1 MPHALRT
8 KCARCTKIQKDK
20 ALDVITRLYY
30 QYPSIY
36 LALAERYDPKGEYT
50 KNFENWFD
58 EQQKEKLNG
67 QLQNELPQRPRIP
80 STWITSTTSTTRTTT
95 ERTTSMRTLRTLP
108 TVRTTSGII
117 RIIPT
122 TITERPS
129 TIRSTPTTERI
140 TTSRSVPTTISPST
154 TTFLITTPR
163 TLITVRPSTFL
174 TTTNERPSTILTTTT
189 QKPSTSKLISLSTA
203 RLTTLSTTFRPQTTT
218 SLIGTDLGTQ
228 ITTSRL
234 PSPTKNTPLIRN
246 DPPPFIPMKIPSS
259 QIQFR
264 PVMSSPSMFMTNI
277 PSTSSA
283 RPIIQQ
289 QPFPVQSF
297 QSPMPVNNGFIP
309 SNTQNSPSRFPTA
322 SVLQV
327 QTSVANKNPF
337 SVPLSI
343 PREPSVP
350 VSTFRTPSVQRPPQ
364 QRPLERP
371 LGPLP
376 IDVS

>member
-30 QYPSIY
+30 QHPSIY

-67 QLQNELPQRPRIP
+67 QLQNELPQRFRIP
-80 STWITSTTSTTRTTT
+80 STWITSTTTQKSSTT
-95 ERTTSMRTLRTLP
+95 ERVTTMRTLRTLP
-108 TVRTTSGII
+108 TVRTTTSGII

-129 TIRSTPTTERI
+129 TIRTQPTTERI
-140 TTSRSVPTTISPST
+140 TTSRSVPTI
-154 TTFLITTPR
+154 
-163 TLITVRPSTFL
+163 
-174 TTTNERPSTILTTTT
+174 
-189 QKPSTSKLISLSTA
+189 
-203 RLTTLSTTFRPQTTT
+203 TTT
-218 SLIGTDLGTQ
+218 SLS
-228 ITTSRL
+228 TTSSPQISTTTQRPLTSRTTQLLMTSTTMRPTTTSL
-234 PSPTKNTPLIRN
+234 PSSTTLRPTTTVQQLSTTISLIRNDPSTQMTTNRPTFSTKITPLIRN

-259 QIQFR
+259 QMQFR
-264 PVMSSPSMFMTNI
+264 PVMSTPSMFITNI
-277 PSTSSA
+277 PASSSA
-283 RPIIQQ
+283 RPFIQQ

-297 QSPMPVNNGFIP
+297 QPSMQANLGFVP
-309 SNTQNSPSRFPTA
+309 SNTQNSSPRLPTA
-322 SVLQV
+322 SVSQV
-327 QTSVANKNPF
+327 QASVANQNPF
-337 SVPLSI
+337 SVPLPL
-343 PREPSVP
+343 PREPTLP
-350 VSTFRTPSVQRPPQ
+350 ASTFRTPSVQRPPQ
-364 QRPLERP
+364 QRPVERP